1 MARCSDLVRDISIHE
16 AASLC
21 KEVRTYRKCRG
32 KGITKRDLARYLCD
46 SHAATVQSHLMQKYI
61 VGEYGPRT
69 TRAFVDLTNETRKF
83 SNPPKA
89 PTPEPPPKAPTPE
102 PPPKAPTPEPPP
114 KAPTPEPPPKAPI
127 STPNKHPATKLVTP
141 NTSTITRGLRLRKCW
156 EIILHELQS
165 LVFTIDNKTDARIPQ
180 DSPPSVCQIS
190 KEMKDDWEEIK
201 TKGKSGI
208 KLYGVKS
215 LPDCIVK
222 MNTIA
227 IKNNDPEEKDGCLCV
242 KLNPECVEFFV
253 NRALQLIVE
262 PNDLKY
268 NTVVRPETGSQLL
281 EVNHTDKK
289 NCTYTS
295 CMHKAKMG
303 WMTDEP
309 KNMDLGGLI
318 KTFMEDE
325 NAERY
330 AQAFDAALYRAIAL
344 YFQFKHKFRDAIDF
358 YHTDHTLRNVF
369 VSGDFTESRKHIQLH
384 LADFDKSQI
393 TLPCSKP
400 IVVKNKTYNPKKVC
414 IMPVDN
420 TGPITYRLAAN
431 TRMMQIRYLCTEAQ
445 VFQMYDARC
454 LLADVLLMSNAFGQ
468 LDWSLVISGKMST
481 HGPTHAPKHLVRT
494 IRELIKYANVD
505 AAQLT
510 QIQTNMK
517 TLNQDLRKKFACNK
531 AVDTVKCFATF
542 TWEDGVPVDLLE
554 RSKSNQSTITFDIE
568 GLLRGV

>member
-1 MARCSDLVRDISIHE
+1 MARCSELVRDVSIHE
-16 AASLC
+16 AAGLC

-46 SHAATVQSHLMQKYI
+46 SHAAAVQSHLLQKYI
-61 VGEYGPRT
+61 VGEYVPRT
-69 TRAFVDLTNETRKF
+69 THAPTRAFVDLTNEIPKF
-83 SNPPKA
+83 PNPPKA

-102 PPPKAPTPEPPP
+102 PPPKAPTSEPPP
-114 KAPTPEPPPKAPI
+114 KAPTPEPI
-127 STPNKHPATKLVTP
+127 SVPNKPPATKLAP
-141 NTSTITRGLRLRKCW
+141 PKTSMITRGRHLRKCC
-156 EIILHELQS
+156 EILLHELKFFVS
-165 LVFTIDNKTDARIPQ
+165 TIDSKTDARIPQ

-190 KEMKDDWEEIK
+190 KEMNDENWAEIK

-208 KLYGVKS
+208 KLYDVKS

-227 IKNNDPEEKDGCLCV
+227 IKNNDPEEKNGCLCV

-281 EVNHTDKK
+281 EVNHADKK

-295 CMHKAKMG
+295 CMNKAKMG

-309 KNMDLGGLI
+309 NNMDLGGLI

-325 NAERY
+325 NAEKY
-330 AQAFDAALYRAIAL
+330 AQAFDAALCRAIAL

-358 YHTDHTLRNVF
+358 YHTDHTLRNIF
-369 VSGDFTESRKHIQLH
+369 VSGDFTESKKHIQLH

-393 TLPCSKP
+393 TFPCSKP
-400 IVVKNKTYNPKKVC
+400 IVLKNKTYNPQKVC

-431 TRMMQIRYLCTEAQ
+431 TKMMQIRYLCTEAQ

-454 LLADVLLMSNAFGQ
+454 LLADVLLMSNAFDQ
-468 LDWSLVISGKMST
+468 LDWSLVISGEKST

-505 AAQLT
+505 ATQLT
-510 QIQTNMK
+510 QIQTNMN
-517 TLNQDLRKKFACNK
+517 TLNRELQTYFRCNK
-531 AVDTVKCFATF
+531 AVDAVKCFATF